1 MRLPAGDLSPADALA
16 ILDAPAAA
24 LPETMAR
31 ATAIRRR
38 TFDDTATMCSILNAQ
53 SGACGEDCA
62 FCAQSRRHGAPVSSY
77 PLLPSD
83 EILAAHAAA
92 SRFPI
97 ERFGIV
103 TSGRTLAGKDIDR
116 LCALIEAHRD
126 APVAW
131 CASLGMLGAA
141 QLGRL
146 AAAGLRRFHHN
157 LETAESY
164 FPRIC
169 TTHTYAQRVAT
180 IEAAKGAGLE
190 VCAGGILGMGEEPR
204 HRVELAF
211 ALRDLGVASIPLNF
225 LVPIPGT
232 PAAAFAAPLAP
243 EEILAA
249 ICMFRLVC
257 PEAEIKV
264 CAGRERFLGR
274 REKDIFAAG
283 ATGIMVGGYLTV
295 AGRSVAEDLVMV
307 REAGMRYDPERFRQ
321 GA

>member
-1 MRLPAGDLSPADALA
+1 MRLLDGVPTPAEALAILEAPADALPA
-16 ILDAPAAA
+16 I
-24 LPETMAR
+24 MAR
-31 ATAIRRR
+31 ADEVRRR
-38 TFDDTATMCSILNAQ
+38 SFGDRVRMCSILNAR
-53 SGACGEDCA
+53 SGACAEDCA
-62 FCAQSRRHGAPVSSY
+62 FCAQSRRSGLAAASY
-77 PLLPSD
+77 PLLPSE
-83 EILAAHAAA
+83 EIAAAHAAA
-92 SRFPI
+92 ARLPI

-103 TSGRTLAGKDIDR
+103 TSGGALADGDIDR
-116 LCALIEAHRD
+116 LCALIDAHRE

-141 QLGRL
+141 QLERL

-169 TTHTYAQRVAT
+169 TTHTYARRAAT
-180 IEAAKGAGLE
+180 IAAAKKAGLE
-190 VCAGGILGMGEEPR
+190 VCAGGILGLGEEPR

-211 ALRDLGVASIPLNF
+211 ALRDLGVDAIPLNF

-232 PAAAFAAPLAP
+232 PAAARAAPPAP

-249 ICMFRLVC
+249 IAMFRLVC
-257 PEAEIKV
+257 PAAEIKV

-283 ATGIMVGGYLTV
+283 ATGIMIGGYLTV
-295 AGRSVAEDLVMV
+295 AGRSVAEDLALV
-307 REAGMRYDPERFRQ
+307 REAGMRYDS
-321 GA
+321 